1 MIFSEN
7 FVTRRATRVPTTACF
22 AQRLT
27 GKTEVFR
34 FGYAHRG
41 FESLSIR
48 YR

>member
-7 FVTRRATRVPTTACF
+7 FVTRRATHAPMTACF

-41 FESLSIR
+41 FEGLFVR

>member
-1 MIFSEN
+1 MIFSESI
-7 FVTRRATRVPTTACF
+7 VMRRATHAPMTACS

-34 FGYAHRG
+34 FGYAHRS